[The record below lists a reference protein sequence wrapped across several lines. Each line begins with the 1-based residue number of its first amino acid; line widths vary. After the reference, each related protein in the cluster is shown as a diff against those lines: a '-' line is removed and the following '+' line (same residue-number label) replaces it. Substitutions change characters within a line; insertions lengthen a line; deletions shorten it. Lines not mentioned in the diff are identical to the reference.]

1 MKQMNLKPLKNKT
14 MTIFEHIECIK
25 NQCELLL
32 KELEEGKDPQET
44 WLDLNMSQDLENLNN
59 ITLKKNN
66 NGSK

>member
-1 MKQMNLKPLKNKT
+1 

-32 KELEEGKDPQET
+32 KELEEGKSPQDN
-44 WLDLNMSQDLENLNN
+44 WLDINMNQDLENLNN

>member
-1 MKQMNLKPLKNKT
+1 MHLKNKT

-32 KELEEGKDPQET
+32 KELEEGKSPQDN
-44 WLDLNMSQDLENLNN
+44 WLDINMKQDLENLNN